1 MIKNMK
7 RYNIYFMAGL
17 MVFMVITACKK
28 VSNIH
33 PYDSIN
39 QNFAFESITD
49 ALNWDAGT
57 YSNFRGAQALASAVT
72 DIQADQLNI
81 TTDNGNNN
89 TDVYKWGAFLQ
100 AGDVGGT
107 WTSYSNINQINIALA
122 GFKTIKTSSAADAAK
137 LNQYTGDLYLA
148 RAFYYHSLILRY
160 GKAYDDAISAAAN
173 PGVPL
178 VLTYDKNALPA
189 RASVKAVYD
198 QILSDIN
205 AAEGLL
211 ANIAG
216 VKGARTFNI
225 DVATALEARVR
236 LHIHDWAG
244 AYAAATKLIGS
255 GKYPLVGNLA
265 DLQNYWYNDGVQE
278 DIYQCFASVSELSG
292 GNSTFLNFRKFT
304 NTFSAYDPSYVPTQ
318 SIIDMYDNADIR
330 KATYFA
336 NLNVSINSVVT
347 NLNLINKYPGNPAFN
362 TPGAISKY
370 VNASK
375 VFRIGEM
382 YLIAAEAAAGNNDP
396 ANALKYLNLLHAARV
411 GGSTVSASGT
421 ALTDAIRNER
431 TLELAFEG
439 FRLDD
444 LKRWHIGFTRGAPQN
459 VDVLIP
465 QGITLTIAADDNKFV
480 WAIPPYDMTLN
491 KNLVQNPGW

>member
-1 MIKNMK
+1 MK
-7 RYNIYFMAGL
+7 KYNIYFVAGL
-17 MVFMVITACKK
+17 MIFTIITSCKK

-33 PYDSIN
+33 PYDAIDQASAFASI
-39 QNFAFESITD
+39 SD
-49 ALNWDAGT
+49 AKKWDVGT

-81 TTDNGNNN
+81 TLSNGNNN
-89 TDVYKWGAFLQ
+89 TDLYKWGAFLQ

-107 WTSYSNINQINIALA
+107 WTDYSNIIQINIAIA
-122 GFKTIKTSSAADAAK
+122 GFKTIKTTSAADAAK
-137 LNQYTGDLYLA
+137 LSQYTGDLYLA
-148 RAFYYHSLILRY
+148 RAFYYHALILRY
-160 GKAYDDAISAAAN
+160 GKAYDDATSAAAN

-178 VLTYDKNALPA
+178 VLTYNVNALPP

-198 QILSDIN
+198 QILSDIS

-211 ANIAG
+211 ANVAG
-216 VKGARTFNI
+216 TQGSNIFNI
-225 DVATALEARVR
+225 DVATALEARVK
-236 LHIHDWAG
+236 LHMHDWAG
-244 AYAAATKLIGS
+244 AYTAATKLINS
-255 GKYPLVGNLA
+255 GKYPLINNLA
-265 DLQNYWYNDGVQE
+265 DLQNYWYNDGTQE

-292 GNSTFLNFRKFT
+292 GNPTFLNYT
-304 NTFSAYDPSYVPTQ
+304 NSTAAYNPSYVPTKT
-318 SIIDMYDNADIR
+318 IIDMYDNADIR
-330 KATYFA
+330 KSTYFA
-336 NLNVSINSVVT
+336 NLNVNINSVET
-347 NLNLINKYPGNPAFN
+347 NIDLINKYPGNPAFN
-362 TPGAISKY
+362 TAGAISKY

-382 YLIAAEAAAGNNDP
+382 YLVAAEAAAGNNDA

-411 GGSTVSASGT
+411 GGNTINASGA
-421 ALTDAIRNER
+421 ALTDAIRKER

-444 LKRWHIGFTRGAPQN
+444 LKRWHLGFTRGVPQN
-459 VDVLIP
+459 PDVLIG
-465 QGITLTIAADDNKFV
+465 QGITLTISADDNKFV

>member
-1 MIKNMK
+1 MK

-17 MVFMVITACKK
+17 MIFTVISACKK
-28 VSNIH
+28 VSKIH
-33 PYDSIN
+33 PYDAIDQGSAFASI
-39 QNFAFESITD
+39 SD
-49 ALNWDAGT
+49 ASKWDAGT

-81 TTDNGNNN
+81 TSDNGNNN

-100 AGDVGGT
+100 AGDVSGT
-107 WTSYSNINQINIALA
+107 WNNYSNILQLNIAIA

-160 GKAYDDAISAAAN
+160 GKAYDDDASAAAN

-178 VLTYDKNALPA
+178 VLTYDVNALPA
-189 RASVKAVYD
+189 RASVKAIYD
-198 QILSDIN
+198 QMLSDIN
-205 AAEGLL
+205 TAKGLL
-211 ANIAG
+211 ANVAG
-216 VKGARTFNI
+216 TPGANTFNI

-236 LHIHDWAG
+236 LHMHDYAG

-255 GKYPLVGNLA
+255 GTYPLVSNLA

-278 DIYQCFASVSELSG
+278 DIYQCFASVSELNG
-292 GNSTFLNFRKFT
+292 GNSTFLNYLNATK
-304 NTFSAYDPSYVPTQ
+304 AYDPSYVPTKTV
-318 SIIDMYDNADIR
+318 IGMYNNADIR

-336 NLNVSINSVVT
+336 NLNVSINSVKT

-362 TPGAISKY
+362 TAGAISKY

-382 YLIAAEAAAGNNDP
+382 YLIAAEAADGKKDPGN
-396 ANALKYLNLLHAARV
+396 AAKYLNLLHAARV
-411 GGSTVSASGT
+411 GGSTINATGT
-421 ALTDAIRNER
+421 ALTDSIRSER
-431 TLELAFEG
+431 TRELAFEG

-444 LKRWHIGFTRGAPQN
+444 LKRWHLGFTRGAPQN
-459 VDVLIP
+459 KDVLIP
-465 QGITLTIAADDNKFV
+465 QGIDLTIAPDDNKFV
-480 WAIPPYDMTLN
+480 WAIPPYDLTLN
-491 KNLVQNPGW
+491 KNLTQNPGW